1 MKELIKNQISDEI
14 FSKIEELEKERNQEK
29 QKVIAQSIIN
39 EINIEDFTP
48 YMAYDDEGDI
58 FIALNYDYSYNEINN
73 SLLTQ
78 KHDVSITSDG
88 VLYIDDENSLEEFK
102 KDYYQKIAFD
112 KDEEKE
118 QLKVSNQKQRKYNE
132 ISEKLEFLNNQ
143 LMNLVNFQKPKCV
156 GNYTKITEIDK
167 EIENLEK
174 IIKEY
179 ERELNTKEEFV
190 DFVNRTGK
198 NIGEIQNTKLANFI
212 GISEGA
218 VRLMKENDLHRLDCT
233 YLGALCK
240 ANKIKKED
248 LIKLVED
255 R

>member
-88 VLYIDDENSLEEFK
+88 VYIDDENSLEEFK

>member
-29 QKVIAQSIIN
+29 QKVIAQVIIN
-39 EINIEDFTP
+39 ELNIEDFTP
-48 YMAYDDEGDI
+48 YMAYDNEGDI
-58 FIALNYDYSYNEINN
+58 FIALNYYFSSNEITN
-73 SLLTQ
+73 SILNQ
-78 KHDVSITSDG
+78 NHDVSITSDG
-88 VLYIDDENSLEEFK
+88 VYIDDENFLEQFK
-102 KDYYQKIAFD
+102 EDYHQKIVSD
-112 KDEEKE
+112 RDEEKE
-118 QLKVSNQKQRKYNE
+118 KVKISNQKQRKYNE

-143 LMNLVNFQKPKCV
+143 LMNLINFQRPKCV
-156 GNYTKITEIDK
+156 GNYTKISEIDK

-174 IIKEY
+174 IIKKY

-198 NIGEIQNTKLANFI
+198 NIGEIQNTKLAEFI
-212 GISEGA
+212 GVSEGA
-218 VRLMKENDLHRLDCT
+218 IRLMKTNDIHRLDCV